1 MGNCVLASCGNS
13 IKMIWNY
20 TKHDLHFNWWMFVS
34 VDYTQPLPKMKQ
46 NHSNNKKS
54 YSTGF
59 FPTTSEWKMPLV
71 TTHSLEH
78 IKT

>member
-1 MGNCVLASCGNS
+1 
-13 IKMIWNY
+13 
-20 TKHDLHFNWWMFVS
+20 MFVS